1 MSELVTKYKVF
12 LASPSDLLDE
22 RSSIDQVISE
32 LNQAFYTGKNITLE
46 LVKWETHSAPGISK
60 DGPQDV
66 INKDIGS
73 DYDIFIGL
81 LWTKFGMPTE
91 TAGSGTEEEFT
102 IAYDKFLEDSNSIQ
116 ILFYFR
122 TSAPKSL
129 SDIDPEQLAQVR
141 RFKDSLGKMGT
152 FFWEYG
158 TVEELHRLL
167 RIHIPKRINQLIDQV
182 SESSGSVEQQV
193 AESQDVFT
201 SKGEIADELGL
212 VDYQEIIEDSF
223 ANSTKGIEGI
233 GDSLAWLAEEIEK
246 KSEEGEKFSNEQ
258 LVSKK
263 ASRDFF
269 RRTAKIINDFA
280 DRIDPDINIF
290 ISNFEE
296 GADAISKLINIQ
308 KNDFPSDDQEDFNLA
323 FNGLKEMD
331 EEIINTVSSMNGLRK
346 VVHSLPRMERELN
359 RARRNVESKLELL
372 VRSME
377 TALVLSSE
385 LQKELQ

>member
-1 MSELVTKYKVF
+1 MSKLVNKYKIF
-12 LASPSDLLDE
+12 LASPSDLADE
-22 RSSIDQVISE
+22 RTSIDEVISE
-32 LNQAFYTGKNITLE
+32 LNHSFSNKKNIILE
-46 LVKWETHSAPGISK
+46 LIKWETHSAPGISK
-60 DGPQDV
+60 DGPQDI

-102 IAYDKFLEDSNSIQ
+102 IAYEKFLEDSNSIQ

-122 TSAPKSL
+122 TSSPTSL
-129 SDIDPEQLAQVR
+129 SDIDPQQLAKVQE
-141 RFKDSLGKMGT
+141 FKNSLGKMGT
-152 FFWEYG
+152 LYWEYG
-158 TVEELHRLL
+158 TTEEFHRFL
-167 RIHIPKRINQLIDQV
+167 RIHIPKRINQLIDQA

-193 AESQDVFT
+193 MENQDEKIAESQ
-201 SKGEIADELGL
+201 EDELGL
-212 VDYQEIIEDSF
+212 VDYQEIIEDSL

-246 KSEEGEKFSNEQ
+246 KTEEAKRFPGEQ
-258 LVSKK
+258 LLSRRT
-263 ASRDFF
+263 SRDFF
-269 RRTAKIINDFA
+269 RRAAKIINDFA

-296 GADAISKLINIQ
+296 GIDAISKLINIQ
-308 KNDFPSDDQEDFNLA
+308 KNDFSPADQEDLDLA
-323 FNGLKEMD
+323 LDGLKEMD
-331 EEIINTVSSMNGLRK
+331 EVIIDMISSVNGLRE

-359 RARRNVESKLELL
+359 RARRNAESKLELL

-377 TALVLSSE
+377 TALVLSNE
-385 LQKELQ
+385 LQKEL

>member
-1 MSELVTKYKVF
+1 MSKLVNKYKIF
-12 LASPSDLLDE
+12 LASPSDLADE
-22 RSSIDQVISE
+22 RTSIDEVISE
-32 LNQAFYTGKNITLE
+32 LNHSFSNKKNITLE
-46 LVKWETHSAPGISK
+46 LIKWETHSAPGISK
-60 DGPQDV
+60 DGPQDI

-102 IAYDKFLEDSNSIQ
+102 IAYEKFLEDSNSIQ

-122 TSAPKSL
+122 TSAPTSL

-141 RFKDSLGKMGT
+141 KFKDSLGEMGT
-152 FFWEYG
+152 LYWQYQA
-158 TVEELHRLL
+158 VEELHRLL
-167 RIHIPKRINQLIDQV
+167 RIHIPKRINQLIDQA

-193 AESQDVFT
+193 MENQDEKIAESQ
-201 SKGEIADELGL
+201 EDELGL
-212 VDYQEIIEDSF
+212 VDYQEIIEDSL

-246 KSEEGEKFSNEQ
+246 KTEEAKRFPGEQ
-258 LVSKK
+258 LLSRRT
-263 ASRDFF
+263 SRDFF
-269 RRTAKIINDFA
+269 RRAAKIINDFA

-296 GADAISKLINIQ
+296 GIDAISKLINIQ
-308 KNDFPSDDQEDFNLA
+308 KNDFSPADQEDLDLA
-323 FNGLKEMD
+323 LDGLKEMD
-331 EEIINTVSSMNGLRK
+331 EVIIDMISSVNGLRE

-359 RARRNVESKLELL
+359 RARRNAESKLELL

-377 TALVLSSE
+377 TALVLSNE
-385 LQKELQ
+385 LQKEL

>member
-1 MSELVTKYKVF
+1 MSELVNKYKIF
-12 LASPSDLLDE
+12 LASPSDLADE
-22 RSSIDQVISE
+22 RTSIDEVISE
-32 LNQAFYTGKNITLE
+32 LNHSFSNKKNITLE
-46 LVKWETHSAPGISK
+46 LIKWETHSAPGISK
-60 DGPQDV
+60 DGPQDI

-102 IAYDKFLEDSNSIQ
+102 IAYEKFLEDSNSIQ

-122 TSAPKSL
+122 TSAPTSL

-141 RFKDSLGKMGT
+141 KFKDSLGEMGT
-152 FFWEYG
+152 LYWQYQA
-158 TVEELHRLL
+158 VEELHRLL
-167 RIHIPKRINQLIDQV
+167 RIHIPKRINQLIDQA

-193 AESQDVFT
+193 MENQDEKIAESQ
-201 SKGEIADELGL
+201 EDELGL
-212 VDYQEIIEDSF
+212 VDYQEIIEDSL

-246 KSEEGEKFSNEQ
+246 KTEEAKRFPGEQ
-258 LVSKK
+258 LLSRRT
-263 ASRDFF
+263 SRDFF
-269 RRTAKIINDFA
+269 RRAAKIINDFA

-296 GADAISKLINIQ
+296 GIDAISKLINIQ
-308 KNDFPSDDQEDFNLA
+308 KNDFSPADQEDLDLA
-323 FNGLKEMD
+323 LDGLKEMD
-331 EEIINTVSSMNGLRK
+331 EVIIDMISSVNGLRE

-359 RARRNVESKLELL
+359 RARRNAESKLELL

-377 TALVLSSE
+377 TALVLSNE
-385 LQKELQ
+385 LQKEL

>member
-1 MSELVTKYKVF
+1 MPELVNKYKIF
-12 LASPSDLLDE
+12 LASPSDLADE
-22 RSSIDQVISE
+22 RASIDEVISE
-32 LNQAFYTGKNITLE
+32 LNHSFSNKKNITLE
-46 LVKWETHSAPGISK
+46 LIKWETHSAPGISK
-60 DGPQDV
+60 DGPQDI

-102 IAYDKFLEDSNSIQ
+102 IAYEKFLEDSNSIQ

-122 TSAPKSL
+122 TSSPTSL
-129 SDIDPEQLAQVR
+129 SDIDPQQLAKVQE
-141 RFKDSLGKMGT
+141 FKNSLGKMGT
-152 FFWEYG
+152 LYWEYG
-158 TVEELHRLL
+158 TTEEFHRFL
-167 RIHIPKRINQLIDQV
+167 RIHIPKRINQLIDQA

-193 AESQDVFT
+193 MENQDEKIAESQ
-201 SKGEIADELGL
+201 EDELGL
-212 VDYQEIIEDSF
+212 VDYQEIIEDSL

-246 KSEEGEKFSNEQ
+246 KTEEAKRFPGEQ
-258 LVSKK
+258 LLSRRT
-263 ASRDFF
+263 SRDFF
-269 RRTAKIINDFA
+269 RRAAKIINDFA

-296 GADAISKLINIQ
+296 GTDAISKLINIQ
-308 KNDFPSDDQEDFNLA
+308 KNDFSPADQEDLDLA
-323 FNGLKEMD
+323 LDGLKEMD
-331 EEIINTVSSMNGLRK
+331 EVIIDTISSVNGLRE

-359 RARRNVESKLELL
+359 RARRNAESKLELL

-377 TALVLSSE
+377 TALVLSNE
-385 LQKELQ
+385 LQKEL